1 MATKTDQQEEASTLI
16 EDLNVNQDDEVR
28 GGIGVGELQETSIS
42 KMSTDSSNPI
52 ASAIGH
58 GTHVAGTI
66 AAGN

>member
-1 MATKTDQQEEASTLI
+1 MATKTDQQEEASSLI

-42 KMSTDSSNPI
+42 KMSTDSTNP
-52 ASAIGH
+52 SANGH
-58 GTHVAGTI
+58 GTHVAGTF